1 MTDRLLPGS
10 LRSAADLL
18 QKVRRDAA
26 LLDDEVTSDRFFNF
40 VVTAYSLIDWIDHDP
55 TVPIAAK
62 APAEIA
68 ALRADQW
75 LLLCGDAATGAK
87 HFKLTRRTPTAVKV
101 SVASGFGVG
110 SYGKGE
116 WGYRRGTHNGSHAGR
131 TRLRG
136 SRTRPGCSRHLGG
149 FLLPSWNT
157 SCVTPCRCLTSA

>member
-110 SYGKGE
+110 RYGKGK
-116 WGYRRGTHNGSHAGR
+116 WGIGEEHITVHMPDGRVYGALELVRGVLDTWAAFF
-131 TRLRG
+131 
-136 SRTRPGCSRHLGG
+136 SRHGI
-149 FLLPSWNT
+149 PA
-157 SCVTPCRCLTSA
+157 P

>member
-62 APAEIA
+62 APAELA

-87 HFKLTRRTPTAVKV
+87 HFKLTRRTPTAAKV
-101 SVASGFGVG
+101 SVALGFGVG
-110 SYGKGE
+110 GYGKGK
-116 WGYRRGTHNGSHAGR
+116 WGVGEEHITVHMPDGRVYGALELVRGVLDTWAAFFA
-131 TRLRG
+131 
-136 SRTRPGCSRHLGG
+136 RHGIAA
-149 FLLPSWNT
+149 P
-157 SCVTPCRCLTSA
+157 

>member
-62 APAEIA
+62 APAELA

-87 HFKLTRRTPTAVKV
+87 HFKLTRRTPTAAKV
-101 SVASGFGVG
+101 SVASGFGMG
-110 SYGKGE
+110 RYGKGKFGVGE
-116 WGYRRGTHNGSHAGR
+116 EHITVHMPNGRFYRALDIVSVVLVSWGGD
-131 TRLRG
+131 
-136 SRTRPGCSRHLGG
+136 
-149 FLLPSWNT
+149 
-157 SCVTPCRCLTSA
+157 

>member
-110 SYGKGE
+110 RYGKGK
-116 WGYRRGTHNGSHAGR
+116 WGIGEEHITVHMPDGRVYGTLELVRGVLDTWAAFF
-131 TRLRG
+131 
-136 SRTRPGCSRHLGG
+136 SRHGI
-149 FLLPSWNT
+149 PA
-157 SCVTPCRCLTSA
+157 P

>member
-10 LRSAADLL
+10 LRSAVDLL

-26 LLDDEVTSDRFFNF
+26 LLDEEVTSDRFFNF

-55 TVPIAAK
+55 TVPITAK

-68 ALRADQW
+68 ALRADPW

-87 HFKLTRRTPTAVKV
+87 HFKLTRRTPTAAKV

-110 SYGKGE
+110 RYGKGKFGVGE
-116 WGYRRGTHNGSHAGR
+116 EHITVHMPDGRVYGALELVRGVLDTWGAFF
-131 TRLRG
+131 
-136 SRTRPGCSRHLGG
+136 SRHGIAA
-149 FLLPSWNT
+149 P
-157 SCVTPCRCLTSA
+157 